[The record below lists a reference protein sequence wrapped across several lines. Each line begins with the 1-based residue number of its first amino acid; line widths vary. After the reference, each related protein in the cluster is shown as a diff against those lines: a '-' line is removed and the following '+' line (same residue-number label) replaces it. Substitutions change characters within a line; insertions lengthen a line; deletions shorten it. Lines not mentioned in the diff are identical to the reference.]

1 MFNTIIPLVDW
12 GMGTAI
18 IVVFGVVCVG
28 LSALVLSFVFSG
40 KKKTDDDISSTKN
53 EVMEKELNK

>member
-1 MFNTIIPLVDW
+1 MTHLILPLANW

-18 IVVFGVVCVG
+18 IIFFAVLCVG

-40 KKKTDDDISSTKN
+40 KKKDKDEVTPSKN
-53 EVMEKELNK
+53 DKI